1 MQRSRLTAG
10 AAAVAAMIA
19 CATNPATGKKQLMLV
34 SEAQEIAMGKEAD
47 QEAVAA
53 YGLYADPK
61 VQAYVNALGQRLA
74 AKSERPSLPWSFKV
88 VDDPAVNAFA
98 LPGGYIYVTRG
109 IMAHLRSEAE
119 LVAVVGHEIGHVTGR
134 HSASQM
140 SKQQLAMGGL
150 VLGMA
155 VVPELQRFGGLAQQG
170 LGLLFLKF
178 GRDDENQADELGLRY
193 MTRVDYDP
201 REMLEV
207 FGVLDGVTRAE
218 GGGARMPD
226 WLSTH
231 PSPGNRLARIQGQI
245 AATGVSGTVVRRAEY
260 LRRLDGMVFGENP
273 REGFFRE
280 NAFYHPDL
288 RFQLSFP
295 RGFQT
300 QNQKQAVVGVS
311 EAQDAMI
318 ALTLAAGASAEEA
331 ARQFFSQQGV
341 QAGRSGRDTIGG
353 LPAYTAFFEAAT
365 EQGVLR
371 GEVSFVSYDGK
382 IYRILAYTPAA
393 RFSAYQ
399 NAFDAAI
406 RSFSRLTDSRYLN
419 VQPKRLE
426 LVNPDRQMGLPE
438 FGRVYPST
446 VELGTIGLINGIG
459 ANQMFPRG
467 ELAKRVVGGLLP
479 GGPLR
484 LRCLERRGTR
494 GPACSPVAASAR
506 ASRTT
511 RGSRTPGRSRPG
523 PASGSCRR
531 RSRPRPAGPPR
542 RRRGRG
548 TAG

>member
-1 MQRSRLTAG
+1 MQRSRLTVA
-10 AAAVAAMIA
+10 AAAVAVVIA

-53 YGLYADPK
+53 YGLYPDEK
-61 VQAYVNALGQRLA
+61 IQAYVNALGQRLA

-119 LVAVVGHEIGHVTGR
+119 LAGVMGHEIGHVTAR

-155 VVPELQRFGGLAQQG
+155 VKPELQQFAGLAQQG

-193 MTRVDYDP
+193 MTRDSYDP

-207 FGVLDGVTRAE
+207 FGVLDRVTRAA
-218 GGGARMPD
+218 GGGRMPD

-231 PSPGNRLARIQGQI
+231 PSPENRLARIQDEI
-245 AATGVSGTVVRRAEY
+245 TATGVSGRIVNRPEY

-273 REGFFRE
+273 REGFFRD

-288 RFQLSFP
+288 RFQLAFP
-295 RGFQT
+295 RGFKT

-311 EAQDAMI
+311 EAQDAMV
-318 ALTLAAGASAEEA
+318 ALTLVAGTSPEAA
-331 ARQFFSQQGV
+331 ARQLLSQQGV

-365 EQGVLR
+365 DEGSLR
-371 GEVSFVSYDGK
+371 GEVAFVSYAGK
-382 IYRILAYTPAA
+382 LYRLLGYAPAA
-393 RFSAYQ
+393 RFPAYEG
-399 NAFDAAI
+399 AFDAAI
-406 RSFSRLTDSRYLN
+406 RSFARLTDPRFLG
-419 VQPKRLE
+419 VQPKRIE
-426 LVNPDRQMGLPE
+426 LVDLDRQMALPE
-438 FGRVYPST
+438 FTRAYPST
-446 VELGTIGLINGIG
+446 VGVETIGLINGVD
-459 ANQMFPRG
+459 ASQTFPRG
-467 ELAKRVVGGLLP
+467 ELAKRVVGGRLP
-479 GGPLR
+479 D
-484 LRCLERRGTR
+484 
-494 GPACSPVAASAR
+494 
-506 ASRTT
+506 
-511 RGSRTPGRSRPG
+511 
-523 PASGSCRR
+523 
-531 RSRPRPAGPPR
+531 
-542 RRRGRG
+542 
-548 TAG
+548 

>member
-1 MQRSRLTAG
+1 MCCSRLTAV
-10 AAAVAAMIA
+10 AAAVAAVIA

-47 QEAVAA
+47 QEAIAA
-53 YGLYADPK
+53 YGLYPDPK
-61 VQAYVNALGQRLA
+61 VQAYVNELGQRLA
-74 AKSERPSLPWSFKV
+74 AKSERPGLPWSFKV

-98 LPGGYIYVTRG
+98 LPGGYVYVTRG

-119 LVAVVGHEIGHVTGR
+119 LAGVMGHEIGHVTGR

-140 SKQQLAMGGL
+140 SKQTLAMGGL
-150 VLGMA
+150 IVGMA
-155 VVPELQRFGGLAQQG
+155 VKPELQQFAGLAQQG

-193 MTRVDYDP
+193 MTRAGYDP

-207 FGVLDGVTRAE
+207 FGLLDGVTRAE
-218 GGGARMPD
+218 GGGRMPD

-231 PSPGNRLARIQGQI
+231 PSPGNRLTRIQGQI
-245 AATGVSGTVVRRAEY
+245 AATGASGTMVRRVEY

-311 EAQDAMI
+311 EAQDALV
-318 ALTLAAGASAEEA
+318 ALTLAAGTSPEEA

-353 LPAYTAFFEAAT
+353 LPAYTAVFEAAT
-365 EQGVLR
+365 EEGTLR

-382 IYRILAYTPAA
+382 IYRILGYTPAA

-438 FGRVYPST
+438 FGRAYPST
-446 VELGTIGLINGIG
+446 VELGTIGLINGVG

-467 ELAKRVVGGLLP
+467 ELAKRVVGGRLP
-479 GGPLR
+479 D
-484 LRCLERRGTR
+484 
-494 GPACSPVAASAR
+494 
-506 ASRTT
+506 
-511 RGSRTPGRSRPG
+511 
-523 PASGSCRR
+523 
-531 RSRPRPAGPPR
+531 
-542 RRRGRG
+542 
-548 TAG
+548 